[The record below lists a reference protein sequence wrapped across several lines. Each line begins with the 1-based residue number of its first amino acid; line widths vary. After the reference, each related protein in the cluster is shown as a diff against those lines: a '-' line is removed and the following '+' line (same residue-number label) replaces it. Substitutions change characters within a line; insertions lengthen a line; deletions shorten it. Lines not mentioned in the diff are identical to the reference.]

1 MEDKNK
7 GGVVSAEGFP
17 SLYANHASV
26 SMSAIDIRLFLSEVS
41 PKEMNIEPQD
51 AMRSAEPLVQPRVCV
66 VMSPEFA
73 RTIMDSLATLIP
85 QYEARFGALRPV
97 FNAKK

>member
-7 GGVVSAEGFP
+7 AGVVSTEGYP
-17 SLYANHASV
+17 SLYSNHASV
-26 SMSAIDIRLFLSEVS
+26 SMSAIDIRIFLSEVA
-41 PKEMNIEPQD
+41 PKEMNLEPQD
-51 AMRSAEPLVQPRVCV
+51 SMRSAEPLVQPRVCL

-85 QYEARFGALRPV
+85 QYEARFGPLRPAV
-97 FNAKK
+97 PAKK